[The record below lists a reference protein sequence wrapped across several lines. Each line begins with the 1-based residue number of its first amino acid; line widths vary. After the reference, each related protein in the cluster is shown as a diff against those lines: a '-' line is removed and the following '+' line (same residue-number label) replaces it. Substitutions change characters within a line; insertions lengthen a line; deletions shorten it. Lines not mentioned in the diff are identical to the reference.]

1 MIYLIN
7 AQRVMRNDEIIFI
20 ATPNRKIFFWKVT
33 FTVNYAKTY
42 MRHKKSYYI
51 LAPSDHRYKTV
62 LDLPNIFFSGLAIN
76 SLRFKSFAT

>member
-1 MIYLIN
+1 MIYLVN

-42 MRHKKSYYI
+42 MRHKKVIIY
-51 LAPSDHRYKTV
+51 
-62 LDLPNIFFSGLAIN
+62 
-76 SLRFKSFAT
+76 